1 MISNAEVFTFWI
13 RAGEAISGQVFIP
26 SSRAF
31 TLQLGSHIGSGLNR
45 LEFDTHSAATAV
57 VGCLRFP
64 ASMLE
69 FLQPFLCL
77 LEIASMIPHGQE
89 QQSADEDN
97 NQYGFETDGEMIH
110 EIRVVIG

>member
-13 RAGEAISGQVFIP
+13 RAGEAISGQVFVSP
-26 SSRAF
+26 SGAF
-31 TLQLGSHIGSGLNR
+31 TLQVGNHIGSGLHR
-45 LEFDTHSAATAV
+45 LEFDTHSVATAV

-69 FLQPFLCL
+69 LLQPSLCM
-77 LEIASMIPHGQE
+77 LEIQAIIAPDNE
-89 QQSADEDN
+89 QLSGNEDN
-97 NQYGFETDGEMIH
+97 DQDMFNADGEMVH